1 MRADCTPDGRLIGT
15 LCAVLALAGC
25 ITTAPPPATAE
36 SSAALPGGVQVY
48 AVGDIAQCGSHP
60 PAEAPAARTAALVP
74 AGATVLAAGDL
85 AYWHADAAT
94 LQGCFDATWGRHR
107 EQMLVAVGNHDYV
120 NGTTA
125 AVRDYF
131 PQAARAVSEDFF
143 AYAMQ
148 PAAGWWLVVLDSN
161 VAGERMRRQQEWLE
175 QTLAGMR
182 GDPASSTAC
191 LAVMWHAPV
200 YSSGLHR
207 GSGEH
212 MRPLWAIVD
221 RYQADLVLS
230 GHEHFYERFDPLDA
244 NARAQPDGQAPRQF
258 VVGTGGAHLYG
269 FWKPPYRSEARVLRH
284 GVLQLSL
291 APGSFGWRFID
302 VDGRARD
309 AGAGRCRVPVN
320 SGNVPATA
328 AAPTA
333 DQ

>member
-1 MRADCTPDGRLIGT
+1 VSGRLRLRALNVAT
-15 LCAVLALAGC
+15 LLLATLAAGC
-25 ITTAPPPATAE
+25 TTGHVAIEPVAAGAT
-36 SSAALPGGVQVY
+36 QVY
-48 AVGDIAQCGSHP
+48 AVGDIAQCGSRP
-60 PAEAPAARTAALVP
+60 PAEAAAARTAALVP

-94 LQGCFDATWGRHR
+94 LRGCFDATWGRHR

-131 PQAARAVSEDFF
+131 PQAARAVSEEFF
-143 AYAMQ
+143 AYATQ

-182 GDPASSTAC
+182 SDPASSTAC

-207 GSGEH
+207 GSGDH
-212 MRPLWAIVD
+212 MRPLWASVD

-230 GHEHFYERFDPLDA
+230 GHEHFYERFGPLDA
-244 NARAQPDGQAPRQF
+244 DARAQPEGQAPRQF
-258 VVGTGGAHLYG
+258 VVGTGGANLYG
-269 FWKPPYRSEARVLRH
+269 FWKPPYRSEARVLRY

-291 APGSFGWRFID
+291 EPGRYSWRFID

-309 AGAGRCRVPVN
+309 AGAARCRAPVN

-328 AAPTA
+328 ATPTA
-333 DQ
+333 DR